1 MRCVKR
7 HLIAGTGLGYSGEL
21 ITCISSRLWVRW
33 RHNVSLKWTRT
44 GVFTPWTVANVATQ
58 DCPCSPCREGV
69 KHWQTRHCLL
79 TSALRSTRLLH
90 LHSQAP
96 GGSHITRRMWFLP
109 FVAVSLTRGGQGN
122 CCYRGINTILAV
134 PGWSGH
140 QARGFPESKK
150 AKKKKEHVHVNGFLI
165 ERACKYIFK
174 YRNTFY
180 LYDFWAKCLF
190 NSFKYLQLGYSRSLY
205 SLDTSYQV
213 YDLQISQSVACLF
226 SFLMMSSQEQKF
238 LILMKPNLPPFFF
251 FKKGLWYC
259 CYI

>member
-122 CCYRGINTILAV
+122 CCYRGINTVLAV

-150 AKKKKEHVHVNGFLI
+150 KKKKNTCMSMVSWLRGRANTYLNIGIHSICMIFGQNVYSTLLSIFSWVIAGPYIVWIQVTRCMICKSLSLWLAFFL
-165 ERACKYIFK
+165 
-174 YRNTFY
+174 
-180 LYDFWAKCLF
+180 
-190 NSFKYLQLGYSRSLY
+190 S
-205 SLDTSYQV
+205 
-213 YDLQISQSVACLF
+213 
-226 SFLMMSSQEQKF
+226 
-238 LILMKPNLPPFFF
+238 
-251 FKKGLWYC
+251 
-259 CYI
+259 

>member
-1 MRCVKR
+1 M
-7 HLIAGTGLGYSGEL
+7 
-21 ITCISSRLWVRW
+21 
-33 RHNVSLKWTRT
+33 
-44 GVFTPWTVANVATQ
+44 
-58 DCPCSPCREGV
+58 
-69 KHWQTRHCLL
+69 
-79 TSALRSTRLLH
+79 
-90 LHSQAP
+90 
-96 GGSHITRRMWFLP
+96 
-109 FVAVSLTRGGQGN
+109 
-122 CCYRGINTILAV
+122 
-134 PGWSGH
+134 
-140 QARGFPESKK
+140 
-150 AKKKKEHVHVNGFLI
+150 HVNGFLI

-251 FKKGLWYC
+251 LKKDCDIAVTSKKFLPTPKSDTH
-259 CYI
+259 